1 MTERILSPLISTK
14 IIELNHKKNI
24 PIYQIVNNKNITQ
37 KGRKCVIWGI
47 KDEYEKIVDKL
58 NFEIIKGNIEIVAL
72 CCQSKDIHTD
82 IYDGYPLVSS
92 EKLIGM
98 DFDILIIANK
108 GSFKVINAQA
118 EGILKK
124 KSKILNRNAF
134 SIVYYEDLDSI
145 DFDLI

>member
-1 MTERILSPLISTK
+1 M
-14 IIELNHKKNI
+14 
-24 PIYQIVNNKNITQ
+24 
-37 KGRKCVIWGI
+37 
-47 KDEYEKIVDKL
+47 